1 MHGFSIADH
10 VATDRSTFDP
20 EQQQEQEEYGV
31 VDAFGV
37 AAAAGTKVEIVAL
50 GGSVFSF

>member
-1 MHGFSIADH
+1 MHGFSIADR

-20 EQQQEQEEYGV
+20 EQQQEQEEYGF

-37 AAAAGTKVEIVAL
+37 AAAELFAASGE
-50 GGSVFSF
+50 GDR